1 MMTPLRLRVVG
12 IARSTTYSPRQ
23 HATNDRAILEAT
35 LGALQALGWSA
46 RCLGEQEVLSGALPP
61 AELYL
66 NMGQGAAAAL
76 ALLPAETT
84 GTRFFNR
91 PSSVLRCHRQRLV
104 PALQRA
110 GLPFPPTLLL
120 RTDRPLSSA
129 DRDALDRLG
138 EGPLWLKRGG
148 VHAERDGD
156 VRSLRRNELE
166 RGLAD
171 LAARQ
176 IRIAAVQAHIPG
188 PVVKFYG
195 VAAGAFFHAYL
206 AESKAP
212 VPEAL
217 IAPEALRTLAVRAA
231 ARLRLDIFG
240 GDVVLVA
247 PGRPVLID
255 LNDWPSFAPVRDSA
269 AQAIA
274 GYVHAA
280 RPRGV
285 LR

>member
-1 MMTPLRLRVVG
+1 MTPLRSRVVG
-12 IARSTTYSPRQ
+12 IARSATYSPRQ

-35 LGALQALGWSA
+35 LGELQALGWHA
-46 RCLGEQEVLSGALPP
+46 RCLGEEDVLSGALPS

-66 NMGQGAAAAL
+66 NMGQGSAAAL
-76 ALLPAETT
+76 ALLPMEAA

-120 RTDRPLSSA
+120 RTDRAFSSEERA
-129 DRDALDRLG
+129 ALDGLG

-148 VHAERDGD
+148 VHAEREGD
-156 VRSLRRNELE
+156 VRTLRRGELE
-166 RGLAD
+166 QGLAE

-176 IRIAAVQAHIPG
+176 IRIAAVQAHVPG

-195 VAAGAFFHAYL
+195 VAAGGFFHAYL
-206 AESKAP
+206 AHNKAP
-212 VPEAL
+212 VPEEL
-217 IAPEALRTLAVRAA
+217 IAPEALRALALRAA

-240 GDVVLVA
+240 GDVVLAA

-269 AQAIA
+269 ALAIA

>member
-1 MMTPLRLRVVG
+1 
-12 IARSTTYSPRQ
+12 
-23 HATNDRAILEAT
+23 
-35 LGALQALGWSA
+35 
-46 RCLGEQEVLSGALPP
+46 
-61 AELYL
+61 
-66 NMGQGAAAAL
+66 
-76 ALLPAETT
+76 
-84 GTRFFNR
+84 
-91 PSSVLRCHRQRLV
+91 
-104 PALQRA
+104 
-110 GLPFPPTLLL
+110 
-120 RTDRPLSSA
+120 
-129 DRDALDRLG
+129 
-138 EGPLWLKRGG
+138 

-156 VRSLRRNELE
+156 VRTLRRDELE

-176 IRIAAVQAHIPG
+176 IRIAAVQAHIQG

-206 AESKAP
+206 AESQAP
-212 VPEAL
+212 VPESL
-217 IAPEALRTLAVRAA
+217 IAPEVLRTLAVRAA

-240 GDVVLVA
+240 GDVVLAA